1 MKLCLDCQPAV
12 AQRAGIGRYT
22 RELARHIAR
31 LCGTGDEL
39 RLCYMDFRRRG
50 ESPLSSITGDAGHT
64 TSSQIVE
71 RPFRILPGAI
81 IQQCWKR
88 FGFPDYSLL
97 AGRADLYHFTNFT
110 IPPLKRG
117 LAVTTVFD
125 LSYEHFPQFAEEK
138 NLRYLRARM
147 PGTIDRADRIITIS
161 EFSAREIEE
170 FYPAARGK
178 TRAIPLGIDPF
189 WRKSDDA
196 EIDAARKIAG
206 VPSRPFILSVGT
218 IEPRKNYPFLAD
230 LFDALPDDDLD
241 LVIAGRAG
249 WRCEP
254 IFDHIKAARRFS
266 RIHIVQGAD
275 DTVLR
280 GLYSSASA
288 FVLPSF
294 YEGFGFPPLEAMA
307 CGAPVLSAA
316 TGSLPEVLGDAASL
330 VEGFD
335 IDKWHSA
342 LLALLGEDSAAR
354 ATRMKQGIAR
364 AASFT
369 WSRTCEETWGVY
381 RELCPN

>member
-1 MKLCLDCQPAV
+1 MILCLDCQPAV

-22 RELARHIAR
+22 RELARHLAS
-31 LCGTGDEL
+31 LCGASDEL
-39 RLCYMDFRRRG
+39 RLFYMDFRRRG
-50 ESPLSSITGDAGHT
+50 ESPLSSIVGGAP
-64 TSSQIVE
+64 SAPSARIVE
-71 RPFRILPGAI
+71 RPFRLLPGAI
-81 IQQCWKR
+81 VQQCWKR
-88 FGFPDYSLL
+88 LGIPDYALL

-110 IPPLKRG
+110 IPPLRRG

-125 LSYEHFPQFAEEK
+125 LSYERFPQFAEEK

-147 PGTIDRADRIITIS
+147 PGTIERADRIVTIS

-189 WRKSDDA
+189 WRRSDAA
-196 EIDAARKIAG
+196 EIAAARKAAG
-206 VPSRPFILSVGT
+206 VTSRPFILSVGT

-230 LFDALPDDDLD
+230 LFDALPGDDLD

-254 IFDHIKAARRFS
+254 IFGHIKAARRFS
-266 RIHIVQGAD
+266 RIHVVQGAGD
-275 DTVLR
+275 SVLR

-335 IDKWHSA
+335 IDAWRSA
-342 LLALLGEDSAAR
+342 LLALLGEDAAAR
-354 ATRMKQGIAR
+354 AERAKRGVAR

-369 WSRTCEETWGVY
+369 WRRTCEETWGVY
-381 RELCPN
+381 RELCPD